1 MLSLVSTTI
10 PDLYYFACFTEEDGI
25 YSCGHQHPTVREA
38 MNCMTPD
45 GGSFVRAWDRGLSRS
60 LNDREFIDFMEAL
73 QTMTGGPPR
82 KM

>member
-10 PDLYYFACFTEEDGI
+10 PELYYFACFTEEDGI
-25 YSCGHQHPTVREA
+25 YSCGHEHLTVREA
-38 MNCMTPD
+38 MDCMVPNS
-45 GGSFVRAWDRGLSRS
+45 GSFIRAWDRGLSRS

-73 QTMTGGPPR
+73 KALHGGPSI